1 MARVRGFE
9 SQRLLSALILLVMA
23 LFVASGTPGA
33 GRWRRPLRAAAVIGL
48 AAAVALAL
56 GDSLWWWLGQGP

>member
-1 MARVRGFE
+1 MRGLE
-9 SQRLLSALILLVMA
+9 SQRLLSAIIVLVMT

-33 GRWRRPLRAAAVIGL
+33 GRWRRPLRAAAIIGL

-56 GDSLWWWLGQGP
+56 GESVGWWLGHGP